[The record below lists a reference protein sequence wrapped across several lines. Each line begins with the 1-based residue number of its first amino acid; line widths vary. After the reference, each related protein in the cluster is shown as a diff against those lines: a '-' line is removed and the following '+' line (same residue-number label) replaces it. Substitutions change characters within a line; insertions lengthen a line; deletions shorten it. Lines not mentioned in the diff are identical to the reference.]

1 MKKGPLIYL
10 NAISLHILMG
20 TIIQWE
26 ERLADLD
33 SPFRKKGKI
42 EKLYSATHI
51 LTNSDKGSKV

>member
-1 MKKGPLIYL
+1 MKKEHLIYL
-10 NAISLHILMG
+10 NAISSHIQMG

-51 LTNSDKGSKV
+51 LTNCDKGSKV